1 MLRPQ
6 WHFLSEEPPTD
17 IVELLLAQRG
27 LAGAERDA
35 FLHPSLDQLHDPFG
49 LLDMEK
55 AVAKLEWA
63 RTWQQPVTVFGDYDC
78 DGVTSTVLLYS
89 LLKQAGMQVDYHVPH
104 RINDGYGLT
113 EAGVEKVHARG
124 SRLIVTVDNGISAN
138 AAVAKA
144 NTLGM
149 EIVITDH
156 HKQEGELP
164 PAAAVVNPNRK
175 DNEYPFRA
183 IAGVGV
189 AYKLCCAL
197 APRILSASDANAFLT
212 EALDLVTLGTVA
224 DMMPLVDENRALVA
238 HGLSRV
244 AATKRAGIQALIEQA
259 RAKRELDPAD
269 IGFKLAPRINAA
281 GRMEGADIA
290 LELLLAPDLAA
301 ARPLAE
307 KLTGLNTKRQVETAR
322 CEELALDLAEVQAG
336 DDFIVVWH
344 PEMHAGVMG
353 LVASHIM
360 RRFHR
365 PTLVLRI
372 DGDAAGGSARSIP
385 GYDLS
390 AAFDRHKALLDGGGG
405 HAMAAGCHLPAANLE
420 PLRAALV
427 ADASERLSDEMRQPL
442 LEIAA
447 PLEASRL
454 DLQFMT
460 QLERLA
466 PFGQGNLAPTFAL
479 LGQEV
484 QSVRTM
490 GRDSD
495 HLRLSLARCPDAI
508 GWGMGERAETLLPG
522 DRIDIAFRLERNRY
536 RGREQLQLLLQD
548 LKPSE

>member
-6 WHFLSEEPPTD
+6 WHFLSDEPPVD
-17 IVELLLAQRG
+17 VVELLLAQRG

-35 FLHPSLDQLHDPFG
+35 FLHPSLDQLHDPFK
-49 LLDMEK
+49 LPDMET

-63 RTWQQPVTVFGDYDC
+63 RTWQQSVTVFGDYDC

-104 RINDGYGLT
+104 RIDDGYGLT

-144 NTLGM
+144 NALGM

-197 APRILSASDANAFLT
+197 APRILPAGDVDAFLA

-224 DMMPLVDENRALVA
+224 DMVPLVDENRALVA
-238 HGLSRV
+238 HGLSHV

-307 KLTGLNTKRQVETAR
+307 KLTGLNAKRQAETAR
-322 CEELALDLAEVQAG
+322 CEELALDLAEAQAG
-336 DDFIVVWH
+336 YDFIVVWH
-344 PEMHAGVMG
+344 PEMHAGVRG

-372 DGDAAGGSARSIP
+372 DGDAAGGSARSIQ

-427 ADASERLSDEMRQPL
+427 ADASERLTDEMRQPL

-447 PLEASRL
+447 PLKAGRL
-454 DLQFMT
+454 DLHFMA

-466 PFGQGNLAPTFAL
+466 PFGQGNPAPTFAL
-479 LGQEV
+479 LDCEV

-490 GRDSD
+490 GRDNG
-495 HLRLSLARCPDAI
+495 HLRLSLAHCPDAI
-508 GWGMGERAETLLPG
+508 GWGMGERAETLMPG
-522 DRIDIAFRLERNRY
+522 DRVDVAFRLERNRY
-536 RGREQLQLLLQD
+536 KGREKLQLVLED
-548 LKPSE
+548 LKPSG

>member
-1 MLRPQ
+1 VLRPQ

-49 LLDMEK
+49 LPDMEK

-104 RINDGYGLT
+104 RIDDGYGLT

-144 NTLGM
+144 NALGM

-197 APRILSASDANAFLT
+197 APRILPAGDADAFLA

-224 DMMPLVDENRALVA
+224 DMVPLVDENRVLVA

-307 KLTGLNTKRQVETAR
+307 KLTGLNAKRQAETLR
-322 CEELALDLAEVQAG
+322 CEELALDLAEAQAG
-336 DDFIVVWH
+336 YDFIVVWH

-353 LVASHIM
+353 LVAAHIM

-427 ADASERLSDEMRQPL
+427 ADASERLTDEMRQPL

-447 PLEASRL
+447 PLEVGRL
-454 DLQFMT
+454 NLQFMA

-495 HLRLSLARCPDAI
+495 HLRLSLARCPDTI

-522 DRIDIAFRLERNRY
+522 DRVDIAFRLERNRY
-536 RGREQLQLLLQD
+536 KGREQLQLLLQD

>member
-1 MLRPQ
+1 VLRPQ
-6 WHFLSEEPPTD
+6 WHFLSEETPTD

-49 LLDMEK
+49 LPDMEK

-104 RINDGYGLT
+104 RIDDGYGLT

-144 NTLGM
+144 NALGM

-197 APRILSASDANAFLT
+197 APRILPAGDADAFLA

-224 DMMPLVDENRALVA
+224 DMVPLVDENRALVA

-307 KLTGLNTKRQVETAR
+307 KLTGLNAKRQVETAR
-322 CEELALDLAEVQAG
+322 CEELALDLAEAQAG

-353 LVASHIM
+353 LVAAHIM

-427 ADASERLSDEMRQPL
+427 ADASERLTDEMRQPL

-447 PLEASRL
+447 PLEAGQL
-454 DLQFMT
+454 DLQFMA

-536 RGREQLQLLLQD
+536 KGREQLQLLLQD

>member
-27 LAGAERDA
+27 LEGAERDA

-49 LLDMEK
+49 LPDMEK

-104 RINDGYGLT
+104 RIDDGYGLT

-144 NTLGM
+144 NALGM

-189 AYKLCCAL
+189 TYKLCCAL
-197 APRILSASDANAFLT
+197 APRILPAGDADVFLA

-224 DMMPLVDENRALVA
+224 DMVPLVDENRVLVA

-307 KLTGLNTKRQVETAR
+307 KLTGLNAKRQAETAR
-322 CEELALDLAEVQAG
+322 CEELALDLAEAQAG

-353 LVASHIM
+353 LVAAHLM

-427 ADASERLSDEMRQPL
+427 ADARERLTDEMRQPL

-447 PLEASRL
+447 PLEVGRL
-454 DLQFMT
+454 NLQFMA

-522 DRIDIAFRLERNRY
+522 GRVDIAFRLERNRY
-536 RGREQLQLLLQD
+536 KGREQLQLLLQD

>member
-6 WHFLSEEPPTD
+6 WHFLSEETPTD

-49 LLDMEK
+49 LPDMER

-104 RINDGYGLT
+104 RIDDGYGLT

-144 NTLGM
+144 NALGM

-197 APRILSASDANAFLT
+197 APRILPAGDADAFLA

-307 KLTGLNTKRQVETAR
+307 KLTGLNAKRQVETAR
-322 CEELALDLAEVQAG
+322 CEELALDLAEAQAG

-353 LVASHIM
+353 LVAAHIM

-522 DRIDIAFRLERNRY
+522 DRVDIAFRLERNRY
-536 RGREQLQLLLQD
+536 KGREQLQLLLQD

>member
-6 WHFLSEEPPTD
+6 WHFLSEEPPID

-197 APRILSASDANAFLT
+197 APRILPASDADAFLT

>member
-27 LAGAERDA
+27 LTGAERDA

-49 LLDMEK
+49 LPDMER

-63 RTWQQPVTVFGDYDC
+63 WTWQQPVTVFGDYDC

-104 RINDGYGLT
+104 RIDDGYGLT

-124 SRLIVTVDNGISAN
+124 SRLIVTVDNGIGASE
-138 AAVAKA
+138 AVARA

-149 EIVITDH
+149 EVVVTDH

-164 PAAAVVNPNRK
+164 PACAVVNPNRK

-189 AYKLCCAL
+189 TYKLCCAL
-197 APRILSASDANAFLT
+197 APRILPAGDADVFLA

-224 DMMPLVDENRALVA
+224 DMVPLVDENRVLVA

-259 RAKRELDPAD
+259 SAKRELDPAD

-307 KLTGLNTKRQVETAR
+307 KLTGLNAKRQAETAR
-322 CEELALDLAEVQAG
+322 CEELALDLAEAQAG

-344 PEMHAGVMG
+344 PEIHAGVMG
-353 LVASHIM
+353 LVAAHIM

-427 ADASERLSDEMRQPL
+427 ADARERLTDEMRQPL

-447 PLEASRL
+447 PLEVGRL
-454 DLQFMT
+454 NLQFMA

-490 GRDSD
+490 GRDSN

-522 DRIDIAFRLERNRY
+522 GRVDIAFRLERNRY
-536 RGREQLQLLLQD
+536 KGREQLQLLLQD

>member
-6 WHFLSEEPPTD
+6 WHFLSEETPTD

-49 LLDMEK
+49 LPDMEK

-104 RINDGYGLT
+104 RIDDGYGLT

-144 NTLGM
+144 NALGM

-197 APRILSASDANAFLT
+197 APRILPAGDADAFLA

-224 DMMPLVDENRALVA
+224 DMVPLIDENRALVA

-307 KLTGLNTKRQVETAR
+307 KLTGLNTKRQA
-322 CEELALDLAEVQAG
+322 
-336 DDFIVVWH
+336 
-344 PEMHAGVMG
+344 
-353 LVASHIM
+353 
-360 RRFHR
+360 
-365 PTLVLRI
+365 
-372 DGDAAGGSARSIP
+372 
-385 GYDLS
+385 
-390 AAFDRHKALLDGGGG
+390 
-405 HAMAAGCHLPAANLE
+405 
-420 PLRAALV
+420 
-427 ADASERLSDEMRQPL
+427 
-442 LEIAA
+442 
-447 PLEASRL
+447 
-454 DLQFMT
+454 
-460 QLERLA
+460 
-466 PFGQGNLAPTFAL
+466 
-479 LGQEV
+479 
-484 QSVRTM
+484 
-490 GRDSD
+490 
-495 HLRLSLARCPDAI
+495 
-508 GWGMGERAETLLPG
+508 
-522 DRIDIAFRLERNRY
+522 
-536 RGREQLQLLLQD
+536 
-548 LKPSE
+548 

>member
-6 WHFLSEEPPTD
+6 WHFLSEEPPID

-390 AAFDRHKALLDGGGG
+390 AAFERHKALLDGGGG

>member
-6 WHFLSEEPPTD
+6 WHFLSDEPPVD
-17 IVELLLAQRG
+17 VVELLLAQRG

-35 FLHPSLDQLHDPFG
+35 FLHPSLDQLHDPFK
-49 LLDMEK
+49 LPDMET

-63 RTWQQPVTVFGDYDC
+63 RTWQQSVTVFGDYDC

-104 RINDGYGLT
+104 RIDDGYGLT

-144 NTLGM
+144 NALGM

-197 APRILSASDANAFLT
+197 APRILPAGDVDAFLA

-224 DMMPLVDENRALVA
+224 DMVPLVDENRALVA
-238 HGLSRV
+238 HGLSHV

-307 KLTGLNTKRQVETAR
+307 KLTGLNAKRQAETAR
-322 CEELALDLAEVQAG
+322 CEELALDLAEAQAG
-336 DDFIVVWH
+336 YDFIVVWH

-372 DGDAAGGSARSIP
+372 DGDAAGGSARSIQ

-427 ADASERLSDEMRQPL
+427 ADASERLTDEMRQPL

-447 PLEASRL
+447 PLKAGRL
-454 DLQFMT
+454 DLHFMA

-466 PFGQGNLAPTFAL
+466 PFGQGNPAPTFAL
-479 LGQEV
+479 LDCEV

-490 GRDSD
+490 GRDNG
-495 HLRLSLARCPDAI
+495 HLRLSLAHCPDAI
-508 GWGMGERAETLLPG
+508 GWGMGERAETLMPG
-522 DRIDIAFRLERNRY
+522 DRVDVAFRLERNRY
-536 RGREQLQLLLQD
+536 KGREKLQLVLED
-548 LKPSE
+548 LKPSG

>member
-6 WHFLSEEPPTD
+6 WHFLSEEPPAD
-17 IVELLLAQRG
+17 VVELLLAQRG
-27 LAGAERDA
+27 LTGAERDA
-35 FLHPSLDQLHDPFG
+35 FLHPSLDQLHDPFE
-49 LLDMEK
+49 LPDMEA
-55 AVAKLEWA
+55 AVSKLEWA
-63 RTWQQPVTVFGDYDC
+63 RPWQQSVTVFGDYDC
-78 DGVTSTVLLYS
+78 DGVTSTVLLYT
-89 LLKQAGMQVDYHVPH
+89 LLKQAGMQVNYHVPH
-104 RINDGYGLT
+104 RIDDGYGLT

-144 NTLGM
+144 NALGM
-149 EIVITDH
+149 EVVITDH

-175 DNEYPFRA
+175 DNAYPFRA

-197 APRILSASDANAFLT
+197 APRILPADDATAFLD

-224 DMMPLVDENRALVA
+224 DMMPLIDENRALVA

-290 LELLLAPDLAA
+290 LELLLAPDLAV

-307 KLTGLNTKRQVETAR
+307 KLTGLNTKRQAETAR
-322 CEELALDLAEVQAG
+322 CEELALDMAEAQAG
-336 DDFIVVWH
+336 KDFIVVWH

-365 PTLVLRI
+365 PTLVLRV
-372 DGDAAGGSARSIP
+372 DDDAAGGSARSIP

-427 ADASERLSDEMRQPL
+427 ADARERLTDEMRQPL

-447 PLEASRL
+447 PLEVDRL
-454 DLQFMT
+454 NLQFMA

-508 GWGMGERAETLLPG
+508 GWGMGKRAETLLPG
-522 DRIDIAFRLERNRY
+522 GRVDIAFRLERNRY
-536 RGREQLQLLLQD
+536 KGREQLQLLLQD

>member
-49 LLDMEK
+49 LPDMEK

-104 RINDGYGLT
+104 RIDDGYGLT

-144 NTLGM
+144 NALGM

-197 APRILSASDANAFLT
+197 APRILPAGDADAFLA

-224 DMMPLVDENRALVA
+224 DMVPLVDENRVLVA

-307 KLTGLNTKRQVETAR
+307 KLTGLNAKRQVETAR
-322 CEELALDLAEVQAG
+322 CEELALDLAEAQAG

-353 LVASHIM
+353 LVAAHIM

-427 ADASERLSDEMRQPL
+427 ADARERLTDEMRQPL

-447 PLEASRL
+447 PLEVMA
-454 DLQFMT
+454 

-522 DRIDIAFRLERNRY
+522 GRVDIAFRLERNRY
-536 RGREQLQLLLQD
+536 KGREQLQLLLQD

>member
-49 LLDMEK
+49 LPDMEK

-104 RINDGYGLT
+104 RIDDGYGLT

-144 NTLGM
+144 NALGM

-197 APRILSASDANAFLT
+197 APRILPAGDADAFLA

-224 DMMPLVDENRALVA
+224 DMVPLVDENRVLVA

-307 KLTGLNTKRQVETAR
+307 KLTGLNAKRQAETLR
-322 CEELALDLAEVQAG
+322 CEELALDLAEAQAG

-353 LVASHIM
+353 LVAAHIM

-390 AAFDRHKALLDGGGG
+390 AAFDRHKTLLDGGGG
-405 HAMAAGCHLPAANLE
+405 HAMAAGCPLPAANLE
-420 PLRAALV
+420 ALRAALV
-427 ADASERLSDEMRQPL
+427 ADASERLTDEMRQPL

-447 PLEASRL
+447 PLEAGQL
-454 DLQFMT
+454 DLQFMA

-522 DRIDIAFRLERNRY
+522 GRVDIAFRLERNRY
-536 RGREQLQLLLQD
+536 KGREQLQLLLQD

>member
-1 MLRPQ
+1 VLRPQ

-197 APRILSASDANAFLT
+197 APRILPASDADAFLT

-322 CEELALDLAEVQAG
+322 CEELALDLAEAQAG

>member
-1 MLRPQ
+1 VLRPQ
-6 WHFLSEEPPTD
+6 WHFLSDEPPVD
-17 IVELLLAQRG
+17 VVELLLAQRG

-35 FLHPSLDQLHDPFG
+35 FLHPSLDQLHDPFK
-49 LLDMEK
+49 LPDMET

-63 RTWQQPVTVFGDYDC
+63 RTWQQSVTVFGDYDC

-104 RINDGYGLT
+104 RIDDGYGLT

-144 NTLGM
+144 NALGM

-197 APRILSASDANAFLT
+197 APRILPAGDVDAFLA

-224 DMMPLVDENRALVA
+224 DMVPLVDENRALVA
-238 HGLSRV
+238 HGLSHV

-307 KLTGLNTKRQVETAR
+307 KLTGLNAKRQAETAR
-322 CEELALDLAEVQAG
+322 CEELALDLAEAQAG
-336 DDFIVVWH
+336 YDFIVVWH
-344 PEMHAGVMG
+344 PEMHAGVRG

-372 DGDAAGGSARSIP
+372 DGDAAGGSARSIQ

-427 ADASERLSDEMRQPL
+427 ADASERLTDEMRQPL

-447 PLEASRL
+447 PLKAGRL
-454 DLQFMT
+454 DLHFMA

-466 PFGQGNLAPTFAL
+466 PFGQGNPAPTFAL
-479 LGQEV
+479 LDCEV

-490 GRDSD
+490 GRDNG
-495 HLRLSLARCPDAI
+495 HLRLSLAHCPDAI
-508 GWGMGERAETLLPG
+508 GWGMGERAETLMPG
-522 DRIDIAFRLERNRY
+522 DRVDVAFRLERNRY
-536 RGREQLQLLLQD
+536 KGREKLQLVLED
-548 LKPSE
+548 LKPSG

>member
-6 WHFLSEEPPTD
+6 WHFLSEETPTD

-49 LLDMEK
+49 LPDMEK

-104 RINDGYGLT
+104 RIDDGYGLT

-144 NTLGM
+144 NALGM

-197 APRILSASDANAFLT
+197 APRILPASDADAFLA

-224 DMMPLVDENRALVA
+224 DMVPLVDENRALVA
-238 HGLSRV
+238 HGLSCV

-307 KLTGLNTKRQVETAR
+307 KLTGLNAKRQVETAR
-322 CEELALDLAEVQAG
+322 CEELALDLAEAQAG

-427 ADASERLSDEMRQPL
+427 ADASERLTDEMRQPL

-447 PLEASRL
+447 PLEAGRL
-454 DLQFMT
+454 DLQFMA

-495 HLRLSLARCPDAI
+495 HLRLSLARCPDTI

-522 DRIDIAFRLERNRY
+522 DRVDIAFRLERNRY
-536 RGREQLQLLLQD
+536 KGREQLQLLLQD

>member
-1 MLRPQ
+1 VLRPQ
-6 WHFLSEEPPTD
+6 WRFLSEEPPTD

-27 LAGAERDA
+27 LEGAERDA

-49 LLDMEK
+49 LPDMEK

-104 RINDGYGLT
+104 RIDDGYGLT

-144 NTLGM
+144 NALGM

-189 AYKLCCAL
+189 AFKLCCAL
-197 APRILSASDANAFLT
+197 APRILPAGDVDAFLA

-224 DMMPLVDENRALVA
+224 DMVPLVDENRVLVA

-307 KLTGLNTKRQVETAR
+307 KLTGLNAKRQAETAR
-322 CEELALDLAEVQAG
+322 CEELALELAEAQAG
-336 DDFIVVWH
+336 EDFIVVWH

-365 PTLVLRI
+365 PTLVLRV
-372 DGDAAGGSARSIP
+372 DDDAAGGSARSIP

-390 AAFDRHKALLDGGGG
+390 AAFDRHRELLDGGGG

-427 ADASERLSDEMRQPL
+427 ADANERLTDEMRQQ
-442 LEIAA
+442 IAA
-447 PLEASRL
+447 PLEAGQL
-454 DLQFMT
+454 DLQFMA

-522 DRIDIAFRLERNRY
+522 GRVDIAFRLERNRY
-536 RGREQLQLLLQD
+536 KGREQLQLLLQD

>member
-27 LAGAERDA
+27 LEGAERDA

-49 LLDMEK
+49 LPDMEK

-104 RINDGYGLT
+104 RIDDGYGLT

-144 NTLGM
+144 NALGM

-189 AYKLCCAL
+189 TYKLCCAL
-197 APRILSASDANAFLT
+197 APRILPAGDVDAFLA

-224 DMMPLVDENRALVA
+224 DMMPLVDENRVLVA

-290 LELLLAPDLAA
+290 LELLLAPDLAV

-307 KLTGLNTKRQVETAR
+307 KLTGLNTKRQAETAR
-322 CEELALDLAEVQAG
+322 CEELALDMAEAQAG
-336 DDFIVVWH
+336 KDFIVVWH

-365 PTLVLRI
+365 PTLVLRV
-372 DGDAAGGSARSIP
+372 DDDAAGGSARSIP

-427 ADASERLSDEMRQPL
+427 ADARERLTDEMRQPL

-447 PLEASRL
+447 PLEVDRL
-454 DLQFMT
+454 NLQFMA

-522 DRIDIAFRLERNRY
+522 GRVDIAFRLERNRY

>member
-1 MLRPQ
+1 MLRPE
-6 WHFLSEEPPTD
+6 WHFLSEEPPAD
-17 IVELLLAQRG
+17 VVELLLMQRS
-27 LAGAERDA
+27 LTGAERNA
-35 FLHPSLDQLHDPFG
+35 FLNPSLEQLHDPFG
-49 LLDMEK
+49 LPDMEA

-63 RTWQQPVTVFGDYDC
+63 LSWQQPVTVFGDYDC
-78 DGVTSTVLLYS
+78 DGVTSTVLLYT

-104 RINDGYGLT
+104 RIDDGHGLT
-113 EAGVEKVHARG
+113 PAGVEKVHARG

-138 AAVAKA
+138 AAVAQA
-144 NTLGM
+144 NALGM
-149 EIVITDH
+149 EVVITDH

-164 PAAAVVNPNRK
+164 RAVAVVNPNRK
-175 DNEYPFRA
+175 DNTYPFRA

-197 APRILSASDANAFLT
+197 APRILPSGKDKEFLK

-244 AATKRAGIQALIEQA
+244 ASSGRAGIQALIEQA
-259 RAKRELDPAD
+259 RAKRDLDPAD
-269 IGFKLAPRINAA
+269 IGFRLAPRINAA

-290 LELLLAPDLAA
+290 LELLLAPDLAT

-307 KLTGLNTKRQVETAR
+307 KLSQLNAKRQAETTR
-322 CEELALDLAEVQAG
+322 CEELALELAEAQRGV
-336 DDFIVVWH
+336 DFIVVWH

-365 PTLVLRI
+365 PTLVLRV

-390 AAFDRHKALLDGGGG
+390 AAFNRHKSLLEGGGG
-405 HAMAAGCHLPAANLE
+405 HAMAAGCHLPAASLGA
-420 PLRAALV
+420 LRDALQ
-427 ADASERLSDEMRQPL
+427 ADATERLTDEMRQPR

-447 PLEASRL
+447 VLEAKRL
-454 DLQFMT
+454 DLQFLA

-466 PFGQGNLAPTFAL
+466 PFGQGNPAPTFAL

-484 QSVRTM
+484 QTVSTM
-490 GRDSD
+490 GRDSA
-495 HLRLSLARCPDAI
+495 HLRLSLARCPRAI
-508 GWGMGERAETLLPG
+508 GWGMGERAEGFMPG
-522 DRIDIAFRLERNRY
+522 DRVDVAFRLERNRY
-536 RGREQLQLLLQD
+536 KGRENLQLVLED
-548 LKPSE
+548 LKPSG

>member
-49 LLDMEK
+49 LPDMEK

-104 RINDGYGLT
+104 RIDDGYGLT

-144 NTLGM
+144 NALGM

-197 APRILSASDANAFLT
+197 APRILPAGDVDAFLA

-224 DMMPLVDENRALVA
+224 DMVPLVDENRVLVA

-307 KLTGLNTKRQVETAR
+307 KLTGLNAKRQAETLR
-322 CEELALDLAEVQAG
+322 CEELALDLAEAQAG
-336 DDFIVVWH
+336 YDFIVVWH

-353 LVASHIM
+353 LVAAHIM

-390 AAFDRHKALLDGGGG
+390 AAFDRHKTLLDGGGG

-420 PLRAALV
+420 ALRAALV
-427 ADASERLSDEMRQPL
+427 ADASERLTDEMRQPL

-447 PLEASRL
+447 PLEAGQL
-454 DLQFMT
+454 DLQFMA

-495 HLRLSLARCPDAI
+495 HLRLSLARCPDTI

-522 DRIDIAFRLERNRY
+522 DRVDIAFRLERNRY
-536 RGREQLQLLLQD
+536 KGREQLQLLLQD

>member
-1 MLRPQ
+1 MPRLQ
-6 WHFLSEEPPTD
+6 WRFLSEEPPAD
-17 IVELLLAQRG
+17 VVELLLAQRG
-27 LAGAERDA
+27 LTGAERDA
-35 FLHPSLDQLHDPFG
+35 FLHPSLDQLHDPF
-49 LLDMEK
+49 LLSAMEA
-55 AVAKLEWA
+55 AVEKLEWA

-104 RINDGYGLT
+104 RIDDGYGLT
-113 EAGVEKVHARG
+113 EAGVEKVHTRG

-138 AAVAKA
+138 AAVARA
-144 NTLGM
+144 NALGM
-149 EIVITDH
+149 EVVITDH

-197 APRILSASDANAFLT
+197 APRILPAGDATTFLA

-238 HGLSRV
+238 HGLARV

-307 KLTGLNTKRQVETAR
+307 KLTGLNAKRQAETAR
-322 CEELALDLAEVQAG
+322 CEELALDLAEAQAG
-336 DDFIVVWH
+336 KDFIVVWH
-344 PEMHAGVMG
+344 PGMHAGVMG

-360 RRFHR
+360 RRYHR
-365 PTLVLRI
+365 PTLVLRL

-390 AAFDRHKALLDGGGG
+390 AAFDRYKALLDGGGG

-420 PLRAALV
+420 PLREALM
-427 ADASERLSDEMRQPL
+427 ADATERLTDEMRQPL
-442 LEIAA
+442 LEIVT
-447 PLEASRL
+447 PLEAGRL
-454 DLQFMT
+454 DLQFMA

-479 LGQEV
+479 LDCEV

-508 GWGMGERAETLLPG
+508 GWGMGDRAETLMPG
-522 DRIDIAFRLERNRY
+522 DRVDVAFRLERNRY
-536 RGREQLQLLLQD
+536 KGRETLQLLLQD
-548 LKPSE
+548 LRPSG

>member
-1 MLRPQ
+1 VLRPQ
-6 WHFLSEEPPTD
+6 WHFLSDEPPVD
-17 IVELLLAQRG
+17 VVELLLAQRG

-35 FLHPSLDQLHDPFG
+35 FLHPSLDQLHDPFK
-49 LLDMEK
+49 LPDMET

-63 RTWQQPVTVFGDYDC
+63 RTWQQSVTVFGDYDC

-104 RINDGYGLT
+104 RIDDGYGLT

-144 NTLGM
+144 NALGM

-197 APRILSASDANAFLT
+197 APRILPAGDVDAFLA

-224 DMMPLVDENRALVA
+224 DMVPLVDENRALVA
-238 HGLSRV
+238 HGLSHV

-307 KLTGLNTKRQVETAR
+307 KLTGLNAKRQAETAR
-322 CEELALDLAEVQAG
+322 CEELALDLAEAQAG
-336 DDFIVVWH
+336 YDFIVVWH

-372 DGDAAGGSARSIP
+372 DGDAAGGSARSIQ

-427 ADASERLSDEMRQPL
+427 ADASERLTDEMRQPL

-447 PLEASRL
+447 PLKAGRL
-454 DLQFMT
+454 DLHFMA

-466 PFGQGNLAPTFAL
+466 PFGQGNPAPTFAL
-479 LGQEV
+479 LDCEV

-490 GRDSD
+490 GRDNG
-495 HLRLSLARCPDAI
+495 HLRLSLAHCPDAI
-508 GWGMGERAETLLPG
+508 GWGMGERAETLMPG
-522 DRIDIAFRLERNRY
+522 DRVDVAFRLERNRY
-536 RGREQLQLLLQD
+536 KGREKLQLVLED
-548 LKPSE
+548 LKPSG

>member
-1 MLRPQ
+1 M
-6 WHFLSEEPPTD
+6 
-17 IVELLLAQRG
+17 
-27 LAGAERDA
+27 
-35 FLHPSLDQLHDPFG
+35 
-49 LLDMEK
+49 
-55 AVAKLEWA
+55 
-63 RTWQQPVTVFGDYDC
+63 
-78 DGVTSTVLLYS
+78 TSTVLLYS

-197 APRILSASDANAFLT
+197 APRILPASDADAFLT

-405 HAMAAGCHLPAANLE
+405 HAMAAGCHLPGANLE

>member
-1 MLRPQ
+1 VLRPQ

-49 LLDMEK
+49 LPDMEK

-104 RINDGYGLT
+104 RIDDGYGLT

-144 NTLGM
+144 NALGM

-197 APRILSASDANAFLT
+197 APRILPAGDADAFLA

-224 DMMPLVDENRALVA
+224 DMVPLVDENRVLVA

-307 KLTGLNTKRQVETAR
+307 KLTGLNAKRQVETAR
-322 CEELALDLAEVQAG
+322 CEELALDLAEAQAG

-353 LVASHIM
+353 LVAAHIM

-427 ADASERLSDEMRQPL
+427 ADARERLTDEMRQPL

-447 PLEASRL
+447 PLEVMA
-454 DLQFMT
+454 

-522 DRIDIAFRLERNRY
+522 GRVDIAFRLERNRY
-536 RGREQLQLLLQD
+536 KGREQLQLLLQD

>member
-49 LLDMEK
+49 LPDMER

-104 RINDGYGLT
+104 RIDDGYGLT

-144 NTLGM
+144 NALGM

-197 APRILSASDANAFLT
+197 APRILPAGDADAFLA

-224 DMMPLVDENRALVA
+224 DMVPLVDENRVLVA

-307 KLTGLNTKRQVETAR
+307 KLTGLNAKRQVETAR
-322 CEELALDLAEVQAG
+322 CEELALDLAEAQAG

-427 ADASERLSDEMRQPL
+427 ADASERLTDEMRQPL

-447 PLEASRL
+447 PLEVGRL
-454 DLQFMT
+454 NLQFMA

-522 DRIDIAFRLERNRY
+522 GRVDIAFRLERNRY
-536 RGREQLQLLLQD
+536 KGREQLQLLLQD

>member
-49 LLDMEK
+49 LPDMEK

-104 RINDGYGLT
+104 RIDDGYGLT

-144 NTLGM
+144 NALGM

-197 APRILSASDANAFLT
+197 APRILPAGDVDAFLA

-224 DMMPLVDENRALVA
+224 DMVPLVDENRVLVA

-307 KLTGLNTKRQVETAR
+307 KLTGLNAKRQAETLR
-322 CEELALDLAEVQAG
+322 CEELALDLAEAQAG
-336 DDFIVVWH
+336 YDFIVVWH

-390 AAFDRHKALLDGGGG
+390 AAFDRHKTLLDGGGG

-420 PLRAALV
+420 ALRAALV
-427 ADASERLSDEMRQPL
+427 ADASERLTDEMRQPL

-447 PLEASRL
+447 PLEAGQL
-454 DLQFMT
+454 DLQFMA

-495 HLRLSLARCPDAI
+495 HLRLSLARCPDTI

-522 DRIDIAFRLERNRY
+522 DRVDIAFRLERNRY
-536 RGREQLQLLLQD
+536 KGREQLQLLLQD

>member
-49 LLDMEK
+49 LPDMEK

-104 RINDGYGLT
+104 RIDDGYGLT

-144 NTLGM
+144 NALGM

-197 APRILSASDANAFLT
+197 APRILPAGDVDAFLT

-224 DMMPLVDENRALVA
+224 DMVPLVDENRVLVA

-307 KLTGLNTKRQVETAR
+307 KLTGLNAKRQAETVR
-322 CEELALDLAEVQAG
+322 CEELALDLAEAQAG
-336 DDFIVVWH
+336 YDFIVVWH

-353 LVASHIM
+353 LVAAHIM

-427 ADASERLSDEMRQPL
+427 ADASERLTDEMRQPL

-447 PLEASRL
+447 PLEVGRL
-454 DLQFMT
+454 NLQFMA

-495 HLRLSLARCPDAI
+495 HLRLSLARCPDTI

-522 DRIDIAFRLERNRY
+522 DRVDIAFRLERNRY
-536 RGREQLQLLLQD
+536 KGREQLQLLLQD